1 MSKTTTTT
9 VSDNKGGHGP
19 VYRIPPYY
27 YIHVLDQNTNIT
39 RLEIGPKTFIKQDNE
54 TVILGPEKMITVP
67 YVFCYIR
74 TTTKELII

>member
-1 MSKTTTTT
+1 MSTTATTTTAAGK
-9 VSDNKGGHGP
+9 NAGP

-54 TVILGPEKMITVP
+54 TVTIGPEKMITVP
-67 YVFCYIR
+67 
-74 TTTKELII
+74 